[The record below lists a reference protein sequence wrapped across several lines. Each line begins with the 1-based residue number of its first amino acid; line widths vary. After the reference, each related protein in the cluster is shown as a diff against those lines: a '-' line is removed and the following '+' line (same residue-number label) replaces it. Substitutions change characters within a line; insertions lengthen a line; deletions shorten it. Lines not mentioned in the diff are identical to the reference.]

1 MFHPVKNTLR
11 YKYLTLLKLLF
22 CKIPRPHELRYL
34 SPYSHPS
41 ASRKSNTKG
50 QIQLSLH
57 DQPQLSA
64 KNNNNNVFSLLKLLS
79 KFSTKLIS
87 NFLPSL
93 QTPNSHDFLLFAEEM
108 LSNKK
113 SCNFWLLSSL
123 YTLLTPS
130 NLVSASI
137 KEVFKITNEILCQ
150 STFNLIFQKD
160 LTKLINWIF
169 EAFSSPAW

>member
-1 MFHPVKNTLR
+1 MSILHFLNSCFAKSQVQMNPDIFLHTHAQMQVEKVTQKD
-11 YKYLTLLKLLF
+11 KYNYHFMINLNWV
-22 CKIPRPHELRYL
+22 H
-34 SPYSHPS
+34 
-41 ASRKSNTKG
+41 
-50 QIQLSLH
+50 
-57 DQPQLSA
+57 
-64 KNNNNNVFSLLKLLS
+64 NNNNNVFSLLKLLS

-93 QTPNSHDFLLFAEEM
+93 QTPNSHHFLLFAEEK

-130 NLVSASI
+130 NLASAFI

-150 STFNLIFQKD
+150 FTFNLIFQKD